1 MSDVDLALRKQ
12 RLILKSTALRAS
24 MAEDAQPLQPLF
36 TGADRVV
43 MGVHWI
49 RQRPQ
54 VAAVALAALVVLR
67 PRKAWRWGRR
77 GFVLWKTWQK
87 IQVLS
92 QA

>member
-1 MSDVDLALRKQ
+1 MSDVDLALKKQ

-24 MAEDAQPLQPLF
+24 MVEDVQPLQPLF

-43 MGVHWI
+43 MVIHWI
-49 RQRPQ
+49 QQRPQ
-54 VAAVALAALVVLR
+54 LIAAALVASLVLR
-67 PRKAWRWGRR
+67 PRKVLRWGRR

-87 IQVLS
+87 IQTLR